1 MCKDIKFY
9 CNILSNYSFLIYLQK
24 KEQFFISGMKIIHAK
39 TCNLLGCC
47 EVTYGD
53 GTTDILTKTIGELY
67 EELNATGDSFYPMV
81 GRSAFICADNVVKI
95 YPAKGELI
103 LAYDLLSLKHLQLV
117 YSSKILRDLRG
128 KIFM

>member
-1 MCKDIKFY
+1 M
-9 CNILSNYSFLIYLQK
+9 SNYTFLIYLQK

-67 EELNATGDSFYPMV
+67 EELNATVEHYSAYLKALMV
-81 GRSAFICADNVVKI
+81 LIGIGVV
-95 YPAKGELI
+95 
-103 LAYDLLSLKHLQLV
+103 V
-117 YSSKILRDLRG
+117 YLYRQYRK
-128 KIFM
+128 